1 MTVTAPP
8 ATTTPLLAPA
18 YRWATIGMTSLVF
31 LAAFEALAV
40 TTVMATVAR
49 DLDGL
54 AWYSAAFSATLAAGV
69 VGTVAGGLWADRA
82 GAVRPLVASV
92 LVFVAGLVVAGAAP
106 TIEVFVAGRFV
117 QGLGGGAMTV
127 ALYVLVAQ
135 VFAPVD
141 RPRIF
146 GAFAAAWVLPSLVGP
161 PVAGLLADTVG
172 WRWVFFGVIALC
184 GAALVALQPSLRDAG
199 RTPVESHAAGDGVRR
214 LGLAV
219 AVALAVVVVDLSG
232 RAGAGLAVVL
242 AGAGVVAAAAAVRP
256 LLPAGTLRS
265 GRGLP
270 SVVLLRGLLA
280 ATFFSAEVH
289 VPFLL
294 QERHDYSPALA
305 GVALTVGALGWA
317 AASHVQ
323 GRLGHRLDDA
333 GAMQVGTWLLLGG
346 VAGQL
351 AVALL
356 HLPGWPVPVLWVA
369 AGAGMGLAFPRV
381 SSYVLAV
388 SAEHE
393 RGANSAAMAIGDAV
407 GGAVAIALA
416 GLVFNAV
423 GDRTWSAFA
432 AAFALATVTAALAVG
447 VARRTA
453 AQAGDGQA

>member
-1 MTVTAPP
+1 MTTAPP
-8 ATTTPLLAPA
+8 ATATTPLFAA
-18 YRWATIGMTSLVF
+18 RYRWATIGMTSLVF

-54 AWYSAAFSATLAAGV
+54 AWYSVAFSATLAAGV
-69 VGTVAGGLWADRA
+69 VGTVAGGLWADRS

-106 TIEVFVAGRFV
+106 TIEVFVAGRFL

-135 VFAPVD
+135 VYAPVD

-172 WRWVFFGVIALC
+172 WRWVFFGVIGLC
-184 GAALVALQPSLRDAG
+184 GAALVALQPTLRDAG
-199 RTPVESHAAGDGVRR
+199 RRVIEAQAAGDGARR
-214 LGLAV
+214 LGLATT
-219 AVALAVVVVDLSG
+219 VALAVVVVDLSG
-232 RAGAGLAVVL
+232 RVGAALSVVL
-242 AGAGVVAAAAAVRP
+242 AAAGVVAAAVAVRP
-256 LLPAGTLRS
+256 LLPAATLRA

-289 VPFLL
+289 VPYLL
-294 QERHDYSPALA
+294 QERHDFSPALA

-323 GRLGHRLDDA
+323 GRLGERLDDP

-356 HLPGWPVPVLWVA
+356 HLPGVLVPVLWIA

-381 SSYVLAV
+381 SSYVLDV

-393 RGANSAAMAIGDAV
+393 CGANSAAMAIGDAV
-407 GGAVAIALA
+407 GGAVTIALA
-416 GLVFNAV
+416 GLLFNAV
-423 GDRTWSAFA
+423 GDRSWSAFA
-432 AAFALATVTAALAVG
+432 AAFALATLTAALAVV
-447 VARRTA
+447 VARRTRVDA
-453 AQAGDGQA
+453 VVNDR